1 MCYETPFTGLQ
12 AGPALGQLTKW
23 IAACPQGHYERLE
36 SLQHLLLEMSR
47 LKRLC
52 IHEGDRDSRLA

>member
-52 IHEGDRDSRLA
+52 IHAGDRDSRLA